1 MDNKNKYNLIFISL
15 DAIRSSCLE
24 HMPHTQKLIQ
34 KSSFFPTNISPAP
47 YTLGCLHTSMSGI
60 YPHYNGINGYYR
72 MFRFKKDRCKTLAQ
86 YLKDQNYYCVAESH
100 KKGVLPP
107 QGFDEVNEYDETKE
121 DLSIRHKDL
130 IDQVSQEHKNF
141 FIYLFNSKVHYNLV
155 KQIAKKYDDL
165 DEQYFKARKDNES
178 LYIQML
184 EEVDTYVKEIVEHI
198 EKSGLAKNTIFILDT
213 DHGVSLGDKFG
224 EKMYGS
230 FLYDY
235 TLITFLIL
243 YQKDLFPNKK
253 FDSLTS
259 KVDILPTL
267 LDLFS
272 LTESNKFE
280 KIQGISLKPLL
291 REKGTVD
298 SDRVVFSETG
308 GLGGK
313 YPSPEKHNMF
323 AARTSDWK
331 LIYNSTA
338 NEYELYH
345 LSEDP
350 EEENNL
356 DGSGESMEE
365 KLKKS
370 LQKHFRI

>member
-1 MDNKNKYNLIFISL
+1 M
-15 DAIRSSCLE
+15 
-24 HMPHTQKLIQ
+24 
-34 KSSFFPTNISPAP
+34 
-47 YTLGCLHTSMSGI
+47 
-60 YPHYNGINGYYR
+60 
-72 MFRFKKDRCKTLAQ
+72 
-86 YLKDQNYYCVAESH
+86 LKEA
-100 KKGVLPP
+100 
-107 QGFDEVNEYDETKE
+107 
-121 DLSIRHKDL
+121 
-130 IDQVSQEHKNF
+130 
-141 FIYLFNSKVHYNLV
+141 
-155 KQIAKKYDDL
+155 
-165 DEQYFKARKDNES
+165 
-178 LYIQML
+178 
-184 EEVDTYVKEIVEHI
+184 DTYVKDIVEHI

-243 YQKDLFPNKK
+243 YQKDLFPNKR

-267 LDLFS
+267 LDMFG
-272 LTESNKFE
+272 LTESDKFE
-280 KIQGISLKPLL
+280 KMQGISLEPLL
-291 REKGTVD
+291 REKDTVD

-313 YPSPEKHNMF
+313 YPSPKKHNMF

-365 KLKKS
+365 RLKKS